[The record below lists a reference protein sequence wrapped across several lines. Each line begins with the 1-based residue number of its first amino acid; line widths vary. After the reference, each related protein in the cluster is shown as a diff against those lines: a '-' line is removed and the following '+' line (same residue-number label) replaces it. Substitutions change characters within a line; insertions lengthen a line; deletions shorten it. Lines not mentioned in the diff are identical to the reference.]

1 MDLTLRGALL
11 VAAGAV
17 VGGLARWVV
26 SALLPR
32 ESFPWGTMTVN
43 LVGCF
48 LLGVFVYGGFLHG
61 WFGLDA
67 RLLVAIGLLG
77 AFTTM
82 SAFAIETVAF
92 LEAGAWRQAALVVL
106 VNPILSVAAAW
117 VGRAVGLALPWWR

>member
-17 VGGLARWVV
+17 VGGLARWIV

-32 ESFPWGTMTVN
+32 AAFPWGTMTVN
-43 LVGCF
+43 VVGCF
-48 LLGVFVYGGFLHG
+48 LLGVFVYGAFLHG
-61 WFGLDA
+61 WAGVDT
-67 RLLVAIGLLG
+67 RLLVAVGALG

-106 VNPILSVAAAW
+106 VNPVLSVAAAW
-117 VGRAVGLALPWWR
+117 LGRAVGLALPWAR